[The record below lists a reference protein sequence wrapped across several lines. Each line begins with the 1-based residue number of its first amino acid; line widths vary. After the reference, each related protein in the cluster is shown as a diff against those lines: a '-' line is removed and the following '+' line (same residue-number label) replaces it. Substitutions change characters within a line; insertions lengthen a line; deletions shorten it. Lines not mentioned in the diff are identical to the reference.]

1 MNSYL
6 VHVNEIHQPY
16 PFEFG
21 KPIDI
26 RNKWDFQI
34 HGGADSSE
42 TIKLLF
48 RDILMEIGRQDLFR
62 EAFGESELGGF
73 SESTICEFPK
83 MVQRPSGFCM
93 GVNTQSKEEPY
104 ELMEYEI
111 TIRQSPSVESSLRF
125 G

>member
-1 MNSYL
+1 MKYN
-6 VHVNEIHQPY
+6 VHVDEIHQPY

-21 KPIDI
+21 LPINI
-26 RNKWDFQI
+26 QNKWDFQI
-34 HGGADSSE
+34 QGSADSSE
-42 TIKLLF
+42 TISLLF
-48 RDILMEIGRQDLFR
+48 RDILFEIGRQDLFR
-62 EAFGESELGGF
+62 EDFGDQYFARDVIRL
-73 SESTICEFPK
+73 FPK